1 MIIKI
6 NGNEYK
12 FEGKISVLEAC
23 RSVNVYIPTLCS
35 YKNNKGHCRLCIVEV
50 NGKLR
55 PACEVE
61 LEENMDIITES
72 DQINEARKSVLALIM
87 KEHRFECPTC
97 KKSGKCN
104 LQDVIFEFDI
114 NTTNNFICHDKHKG
128 KKFLNNLAYDS
139 SKCIS
144 CGRCI
149 KHISDF
155 NVPNPNMFI
164 LNSLTATKE
173 YKNREL
179 VEICPTAAL
188 TEIA

>member
-12 FEGKISVLEAC
+12 FAGNMSVLEAC
-23 RSVNVYIPTLCS
+23 RSVDVYIPTLCS
-35 YKNNKGHCRLCIVEV
+35 YKENKGHCRLCIVQV

-61 LEENMDIITES
+61 IEDNMDIITES
-72 DQINEARKSVLALIM
+72 DTIQKVRASILSLIM
-87 KEHRFECPTC
+87 KEHRFECPKC
-97 KKSGKCN
+97 KKSGNCN

-114 NTTNNFICHDKHKG
+114 NTTDNFVCCDKPVA
-128 KKFLNNLAYDS
+128 KKFLNKISYDS

-155 NVPNPNMFI
+155 NVPNPSIFMI
-164 LNSLTATKE
+164 NSLKPSKT
-173 YKNREL
+173 YKDNEL
-179 VEICPTAAL
+179 VSICPTAAL
-188 TEIA
+188 EII